1 MRTIPVLLVA
11 AVLVTGCGSAASSGD
26 GKVHVVAS
34 FFPLAE
40 AAAKVGG
47 GAVEVEDLTQPGAEP
62 HDLELTTRQVDHLLD
77 ADVALVLGHGFQ
89 PDVEDAADSRDLPT
103 VVVLDALGL
112 HGDVGEDGDGLDPHV
127 WLDPT
132 KMRAIVRT
140 VADALATADP
150 DHEADYRR
158 RASTYVEQLD
168 ALADRYRRG
177 LTRCRTHTIVT
188 AHAAFGWL
196 AKAFGL
202 REESIA
208 GISPEQEPDPRRLA
222 TLVDLVRDEDVST
235 VFTEALLSPKVA
247 RTLAR
252 EAGATTEVLDPI
264 EGLSKDDLAA
274 GKGYVSVMDGNLTK
288 LRAALGCR

>member
-1 MRTIPVLLVA
+1 MRTIPILLVA
-11 AVLVTGCGSAASSGD
+11 GLLAAGCGTASPGGD

-47 GAVEVEDLTQPGAEP
+47 GAVDVEDLTQPGAEP

-77 ADVALVLGHGFQ
+77 ADVAVVLGHGFQ

-103 VVVLDALGL
+103 LVVLDELGL
-112 HGDVGEDGDGLDPHV
+112 RGDDPHV

-132 KMRAIVRT
+132 KMRAVVGE
-140 VADALATADP
+140 VADALADADA
-150 DHEADYRR
+150 DHAAGYRA
-158 RASTYVEQLD
+158 RAAGYRAELD
-168 ALADRYRRG
+168 GLAARYRRG
-177 LTRCRTHTIVT
+177 LADCRTTTLVT

-196 AKAFGL
+196 ATAFGL
-202 REESIA
+202 RQESIS

-222 TLVDLVRDEDVST
+222 KLVDLVRDEHVTT
-235 VFTEALLSPKVA
+235 VFTESLLSPKVA
-247 RTLAR
+247 RTLAH
-252 EAGATTEVLDPI
+252 EAGVTTEVLDPI

-274 GKGYVSVMDGNLTK
+274 GKGYVSVMEANLTK